1 MVAFASFQ
9 VFFAL
14 AVLVVLGVY
23 LGDRRLEVGS
33 ALLAAIGA
41 AILGLYLMAAIT
53 MTLVEIG

>member
-14 AVLVVLGVY
+14 AALVVVGVY
-23 LGDRRLEVGS
+23 IADRRLDVGS

-41 AILGLYLMAAIT
+41 AILGLYLLVAIT
-53 MTLVEIG
+53 MTLVDIG